1 MTNYVTAEPCIKRQL
16 RTVLVLYVF
25 AVLPS
30 AAVCRCMPPM
40 AGAPDRWSPGP
51 DDSVLLSPNVMP
63 SPPPRRP
70 VSPLGIRRRQPLR
83 SVVCGTPSVPV
94 VVTLGSP
101 PVDVTTTPPSSPT
114 APPAH
119 NPDPPRPRGRRNP
132 HRQQRKNQ
140 AQRQRASGC
149 SSAYRSRSR
158 SPARRS
164 RAHRPHGPSPADL
177 ELFLGYIRVLA
188 QADRGLHD
196 LRQSENSTNIAT
208 TSRDTRNLD
217 MLKRDYELVAQL
229 AASERGR
236 KLEIK
241 LSLAIGAPVMLR
253 TNAWTEAGLVNGA
266 LGTVRAIVYK
276 PDARPQIFQLPS
288 LWNSHTTSDP
298 VGMA

>member
-1 MTNYVTAEPCIKRQL
+1 
-16 RTVLVLYVF
+16 
-25 AVLPS
+25 
-30 AAVCRCMPPM
+30 MPPM

-51 DDSVLLSPNVMP
+51 DDSVLLSPDVLP

-149 SSAYRSRSR
+149 SSASRAGRGAYRSRSR

-177 ELFLGYIRVLA
+177 ELFLGYSRVLA

-196 LRQSENSTNIAT
+196 LRESENCTNIAT

-236 KLEIK
+236 KLEIFE
-241 LSLAIGAPVMLR
+241 R
-253 TNAWTEAGLVNGA
+253 
-266 LGTVRAIVYK
+266 Y
-276 PDARPQIFQLPS
+276 
-288 LWNSHTTSDP
+288 
-298 VGMA
+298 